1 MKRCPECRRDYA
13 DDTLL
18 YCLEDGTAL
27 VQGSVPAPDEPQTAI
42 LHSIDAPG
50 EAATRAQIHTE
61 AELRKSLGNST
72 EKRSLS
78 AHRAATPRPKRLVL
92 AALVIAVTVVGGF
105 FAYRYSTQA
114 KQIES
119 IAVMPF
125 VNESGNPDVEY
136 LSDGMTETL
145 ISSLTQVPNLHV
157 KSRSSVFRYKG
168 KGTDARTIGS
178 ELKVQAILNG
188 RVAQRGE
195 QLTLSLELVDAATEN
210 AIWSQQYTRMQSDL
224 VSLQSEIARDV
235 SSRLAAKLT
244 GAEAA
249 KVEKTYTANP
259 EAYQLYLK
267 GRFQWNKRTGESL
280 KQAVSLFDQ
289 AIAVDPNY
297 ALAYS
302 GLAET
307 YVLFPNY
314 SIAMPIDSMPKAKA
328 AALRAIE
335 LDDSLAEAHV
345 ALGMYYSDFAWNQP
359 AAEREFRRAIELN
372 PNYASA
378 HQQFGIQCLTTLGR
392 FDEAIAEGK
401 RAEQLDPVS
410 PIIGADLGNT
420 LIRARRF
427 DDAIAQL
434 TRVLNLDSNFW
445 VAYWYLGMAHFGKGQ
460 YGESIAAYE
469 KALLVN
475 DDPWVKALLAQS
487 LAKVG
492 RREDASR
499 LVSELIAASKRRYVS
514 NASLAAAHAA
524 LGEKDKAFVFLEQEV
539 ADRSARPNIFAFLLI
554 WDDLRDDPR
563 FAALIQKVERSK
575 LD

>member
-72 EKRSLS
+72 EKRRLS

-427 DDAIAQL
+427 DEAIAQL
-434 TRVLNLDSNFW
+434 NRVLNLDSNFW